1 MTGGGT
7 PMIEKFPVAQRN
19 RRWSGLIVAVLFAVA
34 ATAGCRPEETG
45 PYLAIEGGGFI
56 FNYRISEAYYG
67 FVARPLRDLPEGA
80 ILEAR
85 FENPDGTDPITV
97 RQAARASAIRYTFR
111 TPPLKGVEADR
122 DYRAEL
128 VVLDA
133 GGVKELGRYAR
144 TFRTYIGQDVIAEK
158 PLTVGPGYALN
169 PEAGWSDR
177 PAPRPQAQPASPA
190 GTR

>member
-67 FVARPLRDLPEGA
+67 FVIRPLRSLPEGTV
-80 ILEAR
+80 LEAR
-85 FENPDGTDPITV
+85 FEDPNAAEPIIV
-97 RQAARASAIRYTFR
+97 RQTARASAIKYTFR
-111 TPPLKGVEADR
+111 TPPLKNVVADR
-122 DYRAEL
+122 DYRAEI

-133 GGVKELGRYAR
+133 DGGKELGRYSR
-144 TFRTYIGQDVIAEK
+144 TFRTYIGQNVIAAE

-169 PEAGWSDR
+169 PAVDWSGL
-177 PAPRPQAQPASPA
+177 PGSKPR
-190 GTR
+190 